1 VAWIRAW
8 RRRGRAVQ
16 DPRCRTGDAGRRRAE
31 GTRRVRT
38 EARRVRATG
47 GGRVFFGS
55 ATIGWQRGGG
65 AEGPWG

>member
-1 VAWIRAW
+1 
-8 RRRGRAVQ
+8 VQ